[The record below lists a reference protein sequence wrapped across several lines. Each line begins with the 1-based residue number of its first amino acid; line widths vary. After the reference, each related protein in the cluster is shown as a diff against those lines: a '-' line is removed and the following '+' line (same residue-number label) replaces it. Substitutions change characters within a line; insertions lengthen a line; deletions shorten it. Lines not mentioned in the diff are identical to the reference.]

1 MDFSDQGGV
10 MEICIMSFQSDFQS
24 NYAQIL
30 TWILDRP
37 SGYFKKLDDLPVAQL
52 TVSNYRRFEV
62 MYTQFQADLNVKT
75 HLLLWRLVTLFF
87 GVVYKFT
94 YLLLLLRYTI
104 ITKPLLVQLDFRLQQ
119 LADNK
124 ISLH

>member
-1 MDFSDQGGV
+1 
-10 MEICIMSFQSDFQS
+10 MSFQSDFQS

-37 SGYFKKLDDLPVAQL
+37 SGYFKKLDDQL

-62 MYTQFQADLNVKT
+62 MYTQFQADSNVKT

-87 GVVYKFT
+87 WRRV
-94 YLLLLLRYTI
+94 
-104 ITKPLLVQLDFRLQQ
+104 
-119 LADNK
+119 
-124 ISLH
+124 